1 QILKDATSFF
11 SRPSPNLSATVIPA
25 MDHIEDVLK
34 KFSRKTEYDI
44 AIRSAVDLARST
56 LNRYYS
62 LTDSSEVYRI
72 SMILHPRHKLVY
84 FRNLNWPSDWIKLA

>member
-1 QILKDATSFF
+1 MKDATAFF
-11 SRPSPNLSATVIPA
+11 SRPSPSLATVIPA

-34 KFSRKTEYDI
+34 KFSRNMEYDI

-72 SMILHPRHKLVY
+72 SMSK
-84 FRNLNWPSDWIKLA
+84 